1 MRELKE
7 STKGLYDGGT
17 GLIEEHVRRD
27 ADTPSADKESVAAS
41 PHHFTRHLRDE
52 VEGGTPMVSEDAA
65 IIRLLQR
72 YSRKP
77 MLSASF
83 APRISGGA
91 S

>member
-1 MRELKE
+1 
-7 STKGLYDGGT
+7 
-17 GLIEEHVRRD
+17 
-27 ADTPSADKESVAAS
+27 VAAS

-52 VEGGTPMVSEDAA
+52 VEGGTPMIPEDAA
-65 IIRLLQR
+65 NIRPLQR
-72 YSRKP
+72 YSRKL

>member
-1 MRELKE
+1 M
-7 STKGLYDGGT
+7 
-17 GLIEEHVRRD
+17 
-27 ADTPSADKESVAAS
+27 AAS

-52 VEGGTPMVSEDAA
+52 VEGGTPMIPEDAA
-65 IIRLLQR
+65 NIRPPQR
-72 YSRKP
+72 YSRKL